1 MTVASGALHAVT
13 PYLMY
18 RDAAGAIEFCRAA
31 FGAVEVMRHVAD
43 DGRIVHAQLRV
54 PGPSSEIDDALI
66 MLSQATPAYEAWMPA
81 VETRVPSP
89 ASLFIE
95 VADADATV
103 AKAIAHGASLIHPI
117 GDNDYGRSGSV
128 RDPFGYVWHVT
139 SQPRA

>member
-1 MTVASGALHAVT
+1 MSVASGAKSAVT

-18 RDAAGAIEFCRAA
+18 RDAAGAIDFCKAV
-31 FGAVEVMRHVAD
+31 FGAVEVLRHVAD

-54 PGPSSEIDDALI
+54 PAPSAQLGDALL
-66 MLSQATPAYEAWMPA
+66 MVSQSTPAYEAWMPA
-81 VETRVPSP
+81 VEDRVPSP

-103 AKAIAHGASLIHPI
+103 AGALAHGATLIHPI
-117 GDNDYGRSGSV
+117 GDQDYGRSGSV